1 MTDYFS
7 LKNRTTVITGGF
19 GLIGS
24 AITNALLDCKSKVIV
39 IDINEDHYQQL
50 PANLK
55 ENINFEKKDL
65 TKLDSIPELIEELWE
80 KYDRI
85 DNWVNNAYPRTSDWG
100 NKLEDVSIENW
111 RKNVD
116 LQLNSYCIISHEI
129 AKKMAANGGGNIVNV
144 SSIQAL
150 TAPDFSIYEG
160 TEMTSPA
167 AYTPIKAGVLMY
179 SKYLASYFGGQKVRV
194 NAVCPGGVFNNQP
207 ESFLERYNRKT
218 LLGRMAEPEEIAR
231 PVVFLLSEAASYIT
245 GAELTIDGGWT
256 AI

>member
-7 LKNRTTVITGGF
+7 LKNKTTVITGGF
-19 GLIGS
+19 GLIGN
-24 AITNALLDCKSKVIV
+24 AITESLLDCESTVVVVDIDENYYQKLPEKV
-39 IDINEDHYQQL
+39 
-50 PANLK
+50 K
-55 ENINFEKKDL
+55 EAILFEKKDL
-65 TKLDSIPELIEELWE
+65 TDLDSISNFIGELWE
-80 KYDRI
+80 KYDGI
-85 DNWVNNAYPRTSDWG
+85 DNWINNAYPRTADWG
-100 NKLEDVSIENW
+100 NKLENVSVESW

-116 LQLNSYCIISHEI
+116 VQLNSYCIISHEI
-129 AKKMAANGGGNIVNV
+129 AKKMAENGGGNIVNV

-179 SKYLASYFGGQKVRV
+179 SKYLASYFGHQNVRV

-207 ESFLERYNRKT
+207 KSFLKRYNSKT

-231 PVVFLLSEAASYIT
+231 PVVFLLTDAAAYIT
-245 GAELTIDGGWT
+245 GTALIVDGGWT
-256 AI
+256 TI